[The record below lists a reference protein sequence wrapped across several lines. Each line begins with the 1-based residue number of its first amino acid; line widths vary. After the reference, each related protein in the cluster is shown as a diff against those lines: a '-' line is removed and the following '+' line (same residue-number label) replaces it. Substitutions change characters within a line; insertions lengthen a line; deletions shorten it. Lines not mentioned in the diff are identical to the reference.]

1 MNISLSPE
9 QEKFIDLQIK
19 SGGYSSPDEVI
30 AQALQLLEENYNL
43 SVKQRLE
50 ELREKI
56 ASANEQIAN
65 GQLTDGEIVCAKIQE
80 KIRLLS
86 AKAQLKA

>member
-1 MNISLSPE
+1 MNISLTPE

-19 SGGYSSPDEVI
+19 SGSYSSPDEVI
-30 AQALQLLEENYNL
+30 AQALQLLEENYHL
-43 SVKQRLE
+43 LVEQRLE
-50 ELREKI
+50 ELRQKI

-65 GQLTDGEIVCAKIQE
+65 GQLTDGEIVFTRIQE

-86 AKAQLKA
+86 EAHSET

>member
-1 MNISLSPE
+1 MNISLTPE
-9 QEKFIDLQIK
+9 QEKFVDLQIK

-30 AQALQLLEENYNL
+30 AQALQLLEENYHL
-43 SVKQRLE
+43 LVEQRLE
-50 ELREKI
+50 ELRQKI

-65 GQLTDGEIVCAKIQE
+65 GQLTDGEIVFTRIQE

-86 AKAQLKA
+86 EAQSET

>member
-1 MNISLSPE
+1 MNISLTPE

-19 SGGYSSPDEVI
+19 SGSYSSPDEVI
-30 AQALQLLEENYNL
+30 AQALQLLEENYHQ
-43 SVKQRLE
+43 SVEQRLE
-50 ELREKI
+50 ELRQKI

-65 GQLTDGEIVCAKIQE
+65 GQLTDGEIVFTRIQE

-86 AKAQLKA
+86 EAQLKA